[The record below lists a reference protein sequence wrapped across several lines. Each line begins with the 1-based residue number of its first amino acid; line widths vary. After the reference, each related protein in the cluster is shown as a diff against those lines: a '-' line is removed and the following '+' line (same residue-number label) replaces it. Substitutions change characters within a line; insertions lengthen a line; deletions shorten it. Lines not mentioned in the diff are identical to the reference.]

1 MQLIYNV
8 VLVLVVEQSDSV
20 IYLYMHVYSF
30 TFSSIVGYYKKFSVL
45 YNRYG
50 LVIYFTYDNVM
61 F

>member
-30 TFSSIVGYYKKFSVL
+30 TFSSIVGCYKKFSVL